1 MYMRKVVSS
10 LIPFCKDCV
19 YFIPNKNLTKASCS
33 KFKTNDVVSGQI
45 KYNNAYEAREDPGK
59 CDTRGIH
66 FEPAPK
72 QNPFEHFGGGL

>member
-1 MYMRKVVSS
+1 MYMRRASTS
-10 LIPFCKDCV
+10 LIPFCKDCI

-33 KFKTNDVVSGQI
+33 KFTAHDVVSGQI
-45 KYNNAYEAREDPGK
+45 KYDTAYEARQDPGK

-66 FEPAPK
+66 FEPTPK